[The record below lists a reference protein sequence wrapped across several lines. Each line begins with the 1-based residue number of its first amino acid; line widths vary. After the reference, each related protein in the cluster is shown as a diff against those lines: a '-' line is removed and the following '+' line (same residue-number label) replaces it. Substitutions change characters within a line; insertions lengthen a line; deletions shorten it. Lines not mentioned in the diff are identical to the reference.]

1 MRVGFLYHDIFLK
14 HLEGYS
20 HVESPERL
28 KSILSRL
35 ERSDIGDSL
44 VRIEPG
50 PASRELIELVHSP
63 SYVDGVLSLEV
74 DDHVVLD
81 WGDTVATR
89 YSVDA
94 ALYAAGAGVDAA
106 RRILAGEIERAF
118 CAVRPPGHHAER
130 DRAMGFCIFNN
141 IAITA
146 AYLVE
151 MEGIE
156 RVAIVDWDVHH
167 GNGTE
172 RIFSED
178 NRVLYISLHQYPH
191 YPGTGSEGFEGIGK
205 GIGYT
210 KNIPMSYGAGDRE
223 YLEAFEKRVLP
234 AIDDFEPG
242 FILISAGFDAHGD
255 DPLSGIMLSSSAFA
269 RMTEMLVEVS
279 VSHTHGKVISFL
291 EGGYDLEALAESV
304 EHHLRALTTD

>member
-106 RRILAGEIERAF
+106 RRILAGEIVCRQ
-118 CAVRPPGHHAER
+118 
-130 DRAMGFCIFNN
+130 
-141 IAITA
+141 T
-146 AYLVE
+146 
-151 MEGIE
+151 
-156 RVAIVDWDVHH
+156 
-167 GNGTE
+167 
-172 RIFSED
+172 
-178 NRVLYISLHQYPH
+178 
-191 YPGTGSEGFEGIGK
+191 PGTPRREGQ
-205 GIGYT
+205 
-210 KNIPMSYGAGDRE
+210 GDG
-223 YLEAFEKRVLP
+223 VLHFQQYC
-234 AIDDFEPG
+234 DNG
-242 FILISAGFDAHGD
+242 G
-255 DPLSGIMLSSSAFA
+255 LS
-269 RMTEMLVEVS
+269 R
-279 VSHTHGKVISFL
+279 
-291 EGGYDLEALAESV
+291 
-304 EHHLRALTTD
+304 